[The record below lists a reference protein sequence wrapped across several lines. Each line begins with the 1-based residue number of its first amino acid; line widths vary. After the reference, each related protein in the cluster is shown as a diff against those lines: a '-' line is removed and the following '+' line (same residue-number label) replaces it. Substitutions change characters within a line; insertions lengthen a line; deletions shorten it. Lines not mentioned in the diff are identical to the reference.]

1 MNAFI
6 SKLMTWEHPATGD
19 GAAST
24 NYRNRNRRTKQFFM
38 FAVAMDLLLILTEF
52 SAGISPLKDIIR
64 HPWLYGYIFLGTVA
78 AFSFFGAMVGSRE
91 DQLEKLA
98 LRDPLTGLFNSRYLW
113 ARMDEQWAT
122 GKREKSISSLVLF
135 DLDFFKR
142 VNDKHG
148 HPVGDELLKRVGQI
162 LQHAAR
168 RGDTVARIGGEEFV
182 FFLPNTSVTDAVA
195 IAERIRNTISLTTMT
210 THRKK
215 PIKITISA
223 GVTSTRDY
231 TAISPHALY
240 SQADKALYL
249 AKEQGRNRVITSDIS
264 NQEVYKTLEIST

>member
-6 SKLMTWEHPATGD
+6 HKLALWEYSVTD
-19 GAAST
+19 ETNASSS
-24 NYRNRNRRTKQFFM
+24 YRNRNRRIVQFFL
-38 FAVAMDLLLILTEF
+38 FAVAMDVLLVLSEF
-52 SAGISPLKDIIR
+52 AAGISPQEDIIR

-98 LRDPLTGLFNSRYLW
+98 LRDSLTGLFNSRYLW

-122 GKREKSISSLVLF
+122 GKREKSISSLALF

-148 HPVGDELLKRVGQI
+148 HPVGDDVLKRVGQI
-162 LQHAAR
+162 LLHAAR
-168 RGDTVARIGGEEFV
+168 KGDTVARIGGEEFV
-182 FFLPNTSVTDAVA
+182 FFLPNTSATDAAA

-210 THRKK
+210 TDRQQ

-223 GVTSTRDY
+223 GVASTGDY
-231 TAISPHALY
+231 TATTPQALY

-249 AKEQGRNRVITSDIS
+249 AKEQGRNKVVIS
-264 NQEVYKTLEIST
+264 NRVKQEISKALEVRA